1 MRWVKVEVGFVV
13 GKVSAF
19 DMDALDSRIRELVAF
34 ARERDG
40 EDRTTLFR
48 SLVDMFLT
56 GKAPVREPTRGQLLE
71 VIEALIPHVDPDSR
85 KTVAEILAGQTKPPM
100 DLVRR
105 LARDRAKLMEILLLE
120 APFDEDDI
128 IDLIASTG
136 REHHQI
142 LAARSDLSANVW
154 IALARAAPSAP
165 PFERQSSLALWRDD
179 LGAHEAPSYD
189 TENLEEL
196 EEFAEPRRAVAG
208 GGSVIAGSMGSDHQ
222 PGTPPV
228 ATVMRLHPEGNAG
241 PGPDPDKKPSSLR
254 ILKTDEDLIAERM
267 SERPSLPETRMVRAS
282 QNDDADTGHNLT
294 RPHEDVTDVTSVTGV
309 TGDADS
315 DGDQDDTP
323 RFLRDPG
330 PGGWAWRSDRDGFIK
345 LVSPYAAKLFGGQN
359 RVVGMAMLDMLGLN
373 TKLDHPVSRAFQR
386 RSTIHDAPINLSTFG
401 DNHQYWTLEAAPVFS
416 ACGGVFEGFE
426 GILTP
431 VVPAKDE
438 PAKTDTSYD
447 QPLFLDEDDGHAA
460 PSDAVAAGSILDKPS
475 VLQSSYAFS
484 EEKSKPEAEPRKPA
498 TKAHEKNPLADM
510 INNTAAALVREAVAD
525 ALTPLSPGE
534 EEKRYGRQDA
544 PRPDGPAATPPE
556 EKQKEATASQPVNE
570 EVSATLSLL
579 EEALLR
585 LTDAGEKGATAQVRL
600 QADIAQA
607 CLRALKQQLSK
618 AE

>member
-1 MRWVKVEVGFVV
+1 MRRVKVEVGFVV

-56 GKAPVREPTRGQLLE
+56 GKAPVREPTRGQLLD
-71 VIEALIPHVDPDSR
+71 VIEALIPHVEPDSR
-85 KTVAEILAGQTKPPM
+85 KTVAEILARQTKPPM

-105 LARDRAKLMEILLLE
+105 LARDRARLMEILLLE

-179 LGAHEAPSYD
+179 LGAHEAQAYD

-208 GGSVIAGSMGSDHQ
+208 GGSVIAGGMGSDQHT
-222 PGTPPV
+222 GTPPV

-241 PGPDPDKKPSSLR
+241 PGHDSDKKPSSLR

-282 QNDDADTGHNLT
+282 QNDDAETGHNLT
-294 RPHEDVTDVTSVTGV
+294 RPQEDVTDVTDV
-309 TGDADS
+309 TGDAGS
-315 DGDQDDTP
+315 DGARDDAP

-345 LVSPYAAKLFGGQN
+345 LVSPYAARLFGGSN

-438 PAKTDTSYD
+438 PANTDTSYD

-475 VLQSSYAFS
+475 VLQSSYTFG
-484 EEKSKPEAEPRKPA
+484 EEKSQPEPRKPA
-498 TKAHEKNPLADM
+498 GEAHEKNPLADM

-544 PRPDGPAATPPE
+544 PKQDAPDAMPPE
-556 EKQKEATASQPVNE
+556 EKQKKAVISPPVNE
-570 EVSATLSLL
+570 EINATLSLL

-585 LTDAGEKGATAQVRL
+585 LTDAGEKGAAAQVRL

-618 AE
+618 TE